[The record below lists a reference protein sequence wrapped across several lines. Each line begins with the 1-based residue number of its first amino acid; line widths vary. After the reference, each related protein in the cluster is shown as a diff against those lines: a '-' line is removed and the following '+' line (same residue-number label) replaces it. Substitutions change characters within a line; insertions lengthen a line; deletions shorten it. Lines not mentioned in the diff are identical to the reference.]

1 MEPIST
7 GMAIFGVFRA
17 TMALGNFILEKQHR
31 AATKTT
37 LNGIDVNVEVVRRN
51 IAEMAADISADFA
64 NLNAQTDILAA
75 QNDLL
80 AARVEILIDATQA
93 LEEAARR
100 FDKKLN
106 LMMEAHFKAG
116 WRALRNAAGA
126 NTERGF
132 ENYLFDAVR
141 EFNLAM
147 AMLRNE
153 RLVMAHYGAALAQV
167 QLGELTNALATLE
180 EVASIPF
187 DASAPDSDYWT
198 FLQMKLEMRDYLATL
213 GSLPKL
219 ADYWRER
226 TERFYKLADSA
237 RSEEAGMQAYRLAR
251 ATKLLSSDLKAGAEA
266 LKSASRGVDETLNA
280 EGAEVYEKTFGEEF
294 VAVEAEP
301 QAGERKVLTIKG
313 VDFAFRWC
321 PAGTFQMGS
330 PTYEG
335 DRNSNET
342 QHEVTLT
349 KGFWLL
355 ETPVTVGMWRAF
367 VSATGYRLGSGY
379 EGKGVWDCI
388 AGSYSKSL
396 DWNNPGFSQTD
407 SHSVTTIDFEGARNF
422 CSWLGAESGESIVLP
437 TEAPWEYACR
447 AGTRTPFSFGS
458 MLNGGQANC
467 DGNYP
472 YGTSTKGPYLK
483 RTSETG
489 VYGENNWGLRDMHGN
504 VWEWCA
510 DWFGDY
516 GSGPQTDPTGPSSG
530 SYRVLRGGGWHYF
543 ARRCRSANRNADDPS
558 NRNSDYGFRLVLGR

>member
-1 MEPIST
+1 MIDPISL
-7 GMAIFGVFRA
+7 GMAVYGLFKGPMLVGSFLATRQFR
-17 TMALGNFILEKQHR
+17 K
-31 AATKTT
+31 ATKTT
-37 LNGIDVNVEVVRRN
+37 LNGIVTDVEVVRRN
-51 IAEMAADISADFA
+51 IAEMASDISTDFA
-64 NLNAQTDILAA
+64 DLNARVDIL
-75 QNDLL
+75 
-80 AARVEILIDATQA
+80 VDATNA
-93 LEEAARR
+93 LQEATRR
-100 FDKKLN
+100 FDAKLDLLLEASFKK
-106 LMMEAHFKAG
+106 G
-116 WRALRNAAGA
+116 WEQLKLAAGA
-126 NTERGF
+126 SSESRCERLL
-132 ENYLFDAVR
+132 ERAEDAFVDSYS
-141 EFNLAM
+141 L
-147 AMLRNE
+147 LKNE
-153 RLVMAHYGAALAQV
+153 RLITARYGAALAQV

-187 DASAPDSDYWT
+187 DASAPNSDYWT

-213 GSLPKL
+213 GSQPKL
-219 ADYWRER
+219 ADYWNER
-226 TERFYKLADSA
+226 MARFYKLAESA
-237 RSEEAGMQAYRLAR
+237 RSEEAGMQAFRLAR
-251 ATKLLSSDLKAGAEA
+251 ATQLLSSDLKAGAEA

-280 EGAEVYEKTFGEEF
+280 EGAEVYEKTFGEEL

-335 DRNSNET
+335 DRKSNET
-342 QHEVTLT
+342 RHEVTLT

-379 EGKGVWDCI
+379 EGKGVYDWI
-388 AGSYSKSL
+388 ANSYSKSL

-407 SHSVTTIDFEGARNF
+407 SHPVTTIDFEGARNF

-437 TEAPWEYACR
+437 TEAQWEYACR

-458 MLNGGQANC
+458 MLNGEQANC

-530 SYRVLRGGGWHYF
+530 SSRVLRGGSWNYDAGY
-543 ARRCRSANRNADDPS
+543 CRSAYRSAGDPTDRS
-558 NRNSDYGFRLVLGR
+558 NYCGFRLVLGR

>member
-1 MEPIST
+1 MIDPISL
-7 GMAIFGVFRA
+7 GMAVYGLFKGPMLVGSFLATRQFR
-17 TMALGNFILEKQHR
+17 K
-31 AATKTT
+31 ATKTT
-37 LNGIDVNVEVVRRN
+37 LNGIVTDVEVVRRN
-51 IAEMAADISADFA
+51 IAEMASDISTDFA
-64 NLNAQTDILAA
+64 DLNARVDIL
-75 QNDLL
+75 
-80 AARVEILIDATQA
+80 VDATNA
-93 LEEAARR
+93 LQEATRR
-100 FDKKLN
+100 FDAKLDLLLEASFKK
-106 LMMEAHFKAG
+106 G
-116 WRALRNAAGA
+116 WEQLKLAAGA
-126 NTERGF
+126 SSESRCERLL
-132 ENYLFDAVR
+132 ERAEDAFVDSYS
-141 EFNLAM
+141 L
-147 AMLRNE
+147 LKNE
-153 RLVMAHYGAALAQV
+153 RLITARYGAALAQV

-187 DASAPDSDYWT
+187 DASAPNSDYWT

-280 EGAEVYEKTFGEEF
+280 EGAEVYEKTFGEEL

-335 DRNSNET
+335 DRKSNET
-342 QHEVTLT
+342 RHEVTLT

-379 EGKGVWDCI
+379 EGKGVYDWI
-388 AGSYSKSL
+388 ANSYSKSL

-407 SHSVTTIDFEGARNF
+407 SHPVTTIDFEGARNF

-437 TEAPWEYACR
+437 TEAQWEYACR

-458 MLNGGQANC
+458 MLNGEQANC

-530 SYRVLRGGGWHYF
+530 SDRVLRGGSWYDF
-543 ARRCRSANRNADDPS
+543 AEFCRSAYRSAYGPTSRRNF
-558 NRNSDYGFRLVLGR
+558 YGFRLVLGR